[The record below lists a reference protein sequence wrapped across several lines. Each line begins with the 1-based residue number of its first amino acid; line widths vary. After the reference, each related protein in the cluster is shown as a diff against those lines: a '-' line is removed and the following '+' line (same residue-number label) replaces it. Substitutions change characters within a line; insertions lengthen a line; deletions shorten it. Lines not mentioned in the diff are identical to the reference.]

1 MTPDLV
7 VISTLAAVALGG
19 WAWTAGGVFAD
30 WTAARQRD
38 RFMDIIDGLNA
49 EATSL
54 IDQRDA
60 AVAAREAVESAFEQM
75 HADLVLAEAK
85 RDFYQRALDQAH
97 ADAVAL
103 HEAAKEALR

>member
-1 MTPDLV
+1 MTSAT
-7 VISTLAAVALGG
+7 IIIAALAAIGLLG
-19 WAWTAGGVFAD
+19 WWWTA
-30 WTAARQRD
+30 WSTERQRD
-38 RFMDIIDGLNA
+38 RFIDIIDGLNA
-49 EATSL
+49 EAISL

-60 AVAAREAVESAFEQM
+60 AVAAREAVESTFEQM
-75 HADLVLAEAK
+75 HTDLVLAEAK